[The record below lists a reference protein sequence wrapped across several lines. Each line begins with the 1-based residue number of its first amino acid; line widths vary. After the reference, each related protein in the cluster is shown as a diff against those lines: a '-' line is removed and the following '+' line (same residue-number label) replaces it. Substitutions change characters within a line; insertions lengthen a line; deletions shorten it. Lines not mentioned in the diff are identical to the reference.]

1 MGAQWLFMMD
11 TAVVL
16 LVGAVVG
23 LFLASVV
30 NFGPGCGV
38 RSWHD
43 HIPLKGELSGRC
55 LKRSVKG

>member
-1 MGAQWLFMMD
+1 MMD

-30 NFGPGCGV
+30 NFGPVCGV